1 MWREFK
7 AFLLKQNLLALAL
20 AVVVGTATNGV
31 VQSIVNGFIMPVVGL
46 VTPGAGWRQWRIPLG
61 PSLAERLSGGGA
73 DSVAAA
79 ATVANAG
86 GAPSATGEAQ
96 NALLVGEL
104 LGALLNF
111 VIVAFV
117 AWQLTKLIIR
127 PTPPGTA
134 SATRPCPF
142 CRQQIDA
149 AATRCA
155 FCTSEVAPT
164 ATAA

>member
-20 AVVVGTATNGV
+20 AVVVGTATNSV

-79 ATVANAG
+79 ATVAASAA
-86 GAPSATGEAQ
+86 GAPPGTGEAQ
-96 NALLVGEL
+96 NALLVGEFL
-104 LGALLNF
+104 AATLNF

-117 AWQLTKLIIR
+117 AWQITKLIIK
-127 PTPPGTA
+127 PKPA
-134 SATRPCPF
+134 EQAATRPCPY
-142 CRQQIDA
+142 CRQQVDA
-149 AATRCA
+149 LATRCA
-155 FCTSEVAPT
+155 YCTSELE
-164 ATAA
+164 AARAA